1 MSPLPSRSWSWY
13 GDYCVYRY
21 QYLLSTQYL
30 DIDIYQLSTKYLPQA
45 VMLPAM
51 FLLRFGGLNHS
62 QLTFASPDLW
72 VFSLVT
78 VRIPTL

>member
-1 MSPLPSRSWSWY
+1 
-13 GDYCVYRY
+13 
-21 QYLLSTQYL
+21 
-30 DIDIYQLSTKYLPQA
+30 
-45 VMLPAM
+45 MLPAM

-78 VRIPTL
+78 VRIPTLSR

>member
-1 MSPLPSRSWSWY
+1 
-13 GDYCVYRY
+13 
-21 QYLLSTQYL
+21 
-30 DIDIYQLSTKYLPQA
+30 
-45 VMLPAM
+45 MLPAM

-78 VRIPTL
+78 VRIPTLSIDT